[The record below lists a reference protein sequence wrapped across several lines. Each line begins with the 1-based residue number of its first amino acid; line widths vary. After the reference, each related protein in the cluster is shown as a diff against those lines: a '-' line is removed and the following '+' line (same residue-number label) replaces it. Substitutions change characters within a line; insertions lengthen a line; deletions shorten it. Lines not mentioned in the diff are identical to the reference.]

1 MGDEKIY
8 SALILDDQLMIL
20 RALQSALKVRGF
32 VVWGTTNQ
40 EEAIRLVEAHRP
52 SVACIDLE
60 MPRIN
65 GIQVINKM
73 REIMRDIRVV
83 VVTGYLNN
91 YRDQVKSLKVRI
103 VEKSS
108 AYQTNRELEA
118 VIAEELALSKQD
130 LLGLKNRKVPE
141 SSLRILFVDDDAEA
155 ADFSAE
161 IARAEGAEAEPAYS
175 PEEALKIARLF
186 KPNVLCTDLKMQEMD
201 GDELIRKMKASG
213 DYSSIKVFAGLT
225 GFFHEKDRLLEAG
238 ACEILTKPVNLD
250 DFLAAIRRWGKLIQ
264 V

>member
-1 MGDEKIY
+1 MADEKIY
-8 SALILDDQLMIL
+8 SALILDDQIINV

-32 VVWGTTNQ
+32 VAWGTTNQ

-65 GIQVINKM
+65 GIQVITKM
-73 REIMRDIRVV
+73 REIMPDIRVI

-91 YRDQVKSLKVRI
+91 YREQVQSLNVRV

-118 VIAEELALSKQD
+118 MIGEELALSKQD

-141 SSLRILFVDDDAEA
+141 SNLRILFVDDEPEV
-155 ADFSAE
+155 ADFSVE
-161 IARAEGAEAEPAYS
+161 LARAEGAEAEPAHS
-175 PEEALKIARLF
+175 PEEALKIAKLF
-186 KPNVLCTDLKMQEMD
+186 KPNVLCTDLKMQLMD
-201 GDELIRKMKASG
+201 GDALIKKMKAST
-213 DYSSIKVFAGLT
+213 DYSSIKVFTGLT
-225 GFFHEKDRLLEAG
+225 SFFHEKDRLLGVG
-238 ACEILTKPVNLD
+238 ACEVLTKPVNLD
-250 DFLAAIRRWGKLIQ
+250 DFIAAIRRWGNLIQ